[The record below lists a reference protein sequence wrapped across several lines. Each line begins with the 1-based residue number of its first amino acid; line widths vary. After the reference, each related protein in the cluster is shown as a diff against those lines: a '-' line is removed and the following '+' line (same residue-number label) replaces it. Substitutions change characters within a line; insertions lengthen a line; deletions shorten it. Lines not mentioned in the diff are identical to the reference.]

1 MDFKIILGLGIA
13 FIGILTGYII
23 DDGHIGAIIQGS
35 AAFIVFGGTLGAV
48 LIGSTEQDLEAARTL
63 FRKVSNRSYEKL
75 PEKIYN
81 EIYQCSVIARKES
94 ILQIEKRLDT
104 FSHPF
109 MSSVMK
115 FVIDGVDPKVIRHV
129 FEEEIRN
136 EEEKLQSGARL
147 FMDAGG
153 FAPTIGI
160 LGAVLGLIH
169 VMSNLTDTSKLGAG
183 IAIAFVATLYGVG
196 SANLIFIPLANKFK
210 RIIHKESK
218 LKEMILTGCLSILNG
233 YNPYII
239 EEQMKS
245 FVGNKKMKPNP
256 VQLGNS

>member
-1 MDFKIILGLGIA
+1 MDMKILLGLGIA
-13 FIGILTGYII
+13 FAGILMGYIV
-23 DDGHIGAIIQGS
+23 DDGHIGAIVQGS
-35 AAFIVFGGTLGAV
+35 AAIIVFGGTLGAV
-48 LIGSTEQDLEAARTL
+48 LVGSTDQDIEAARSL
-63 FRKVSNRSYEKL
+63 FKKINSRSYEKL
-75 PEKIYN
+75 PEKIYR
-81 EIYQCSVIARKES
+81 EIYECSIIARKDS
-94 ILQIEKRLDT
+94 ILLLEKRLDT

-115 FVIDGVDPKVIRHV
+115 FVIDGVDPKVIKQV

-136 EEEKLQSGARL
+136 EEEKMLSGARL
-147 FMDAGG
+147 FLDAGG

-183 IAIAFVATLYGVG
+183 IAVAFVATLYGVG
-196 SANLIFIPLANKFK
+196 SANLIFIPIANKLK
-210 RIIHKESK
+210 RIVHRESK
-218 LKEMILTGCLSILNG
+218 TKEMILQGCLSIVQG

-245 FVGNKKMKPNP
+245 FVGSKKIKYQQPSANA
-256 VQLGNS
+256 